1 MLTLHGVFLI
11 LAFAAG
17 AWLALVARALVARH
31 AQLRIERAATDALT
45 PEAFERL
52 REYLAE
58 IDGHERAR
66 VG

>member
-1 MLTLHGVFLI
+1 MTVALVTA
-11 LAFAAG
+11 AFFVG
-17 AWLALVARALVARH
+17 AYLALVVRALVGLH
-31 AQLRIERAATDALT
+31 AQIRIERAATDALT

-58 IDGHERAR
+58 IDEHERAR